1 MGESALKSHR
11 QSEKHLRLQRVSDQ
25 NAKFEFVGIK
35 KEQVKESDS
44 EEMLTVPVPP
54 PPPSQ
59 TNPSESCVPLQSTQI
74 FFNHDSL
81 QAEIIWTLQTVVNH
95 SWYRSNEHVGEVF
108 QSMFPDSNIV
118 KNFSCG
124 QKKTA
129 YMCVFGIAQYIRE
142 VYAKDISPKS
152 FVILFDESLNH
163 KLQLKQMD
171 FHIRFWDTT
180 QVKTVYYGSQFL
192 GHGTANDML
201 KHMLQE
207 TSKLNLKNMVQ
218 DSPARREDFIKVTS
232 SSLMPM
238 KFVTHRWMENVPGC
252 ERALKVWDNVKLYI
266 KKAEVGKEVAK
277 PKNKSF
283 EIIAAASKDRLIIAK
298 LELFKHVA
306 LEVQPFLGNY
316 QTDRPM
322 VPFLYPDL
330 SNMVKTLLM
339 KAVKPEVID
348 TKYSSMDLTNDKNLL
363 PHNKVEIGF
372 AAEKALHDAKRGNDK
387 INDRQVL
394 EYRIQCRKCLCSLI
408 EKLLEKSPLY
418 YSATRQ
424 LSCLSPLQMA
434 SDPHGCTENM
444 RKLIMSL
451 HNKNRI
457 SDRECDACLSQFK
470 VFLCE
475 IPVIGKEVFE
485 NFDPYSSRLDEFL
498 SVHLDKQQY
507 KELFEVV
514 KLLLILSHG
523 QATVERGFSIN
534 KKLEVE
540 NMKEHTL
547 VAQRL
552 ICDFVNNFGGV
563 LKVPITKELL
573 ASARNARHRY
583 KQYLDEEKERKSTEE
598 QKRKRKCLEEE
609 VENLRKK
616 IKQNKKDHET
626 LINSADTYA
635 LRAEKEG
642 NLSLIS
648 HSNSLREKAKENAE
662 TEKSLDKELAAKIKN
677 LKDC

>member
-1 MGESALKSHR
+1 M
-11 QSEKHLRLQRVSDQ
+11 
-25 NAKFEFVGIK
+25 
-35 KEQVKESDS
+35 
-44 EEMLTVPVPP
+44 
-54 PPPSQ
+54 SQ
-59 TNPSESCVPLQSTQI
+59 
-74 FFNHDSL
+74 D
-81 QAEIIWTLQTVVNH
+81 A
-95 SWYRSNEHVGEVF
+95 
-108 QSMFPDSNIV
+108 M
-118 KNFSCG
+118 
-124 QKKTA
+124 
-129 YMCVFGIAQYIRE
+129 
-142 VYAKDISPKS
+142 
-152 FVILFDESLNH
+152 
-163 KLQLKQMD
+163 
-171 FHIRFWDTT
+171 
-180 QVKTVYYGSQFL
+180 
-192 GHGTANDML
+192 
-201 KHMLQE
+201 
-207 TSKLNLKNMVQ
+207 
-218 DSPARREDFIKVTS
+218 
-232 SSLMPM
+232 
-238 KFVTHRWMENVPGC
+238 
-252 ERALKVWDNVKLYI
+252 RALKVWDNVKLYI
-266 KKAEVGKEVAK
+266 KKAEVCKEVAK

-306 LEVQPFLGNY
+306 LEVQPFLGKY

-523 QATVERGFSIN
+523 QATVERDFSIN
-534 KKLEVE
+534 KTLEVE
-540 NMKEHTL
+540 
-547 VAQRL
+547 
-552 ICDFVNNFGGV
+552 I
-563 LKVPITKELL
+563 
-573 ASARNARHRY
+573 
-583 KQYLDEEKERKSTEE
+583 
-598 QKRKRKCLEEE
+598 
-609 VENLRKK
+609 
-616 IKQNKKDHET
+616 
-626 LINSADTYA
+626 
-635 LRAEKEG
+635 
-642 NLSLIS
+642 
-648 HSNSLREKAKENAE
+648 
-662 TEKSLDKELAAKIKN
+662 
-677 LKDC
+677 